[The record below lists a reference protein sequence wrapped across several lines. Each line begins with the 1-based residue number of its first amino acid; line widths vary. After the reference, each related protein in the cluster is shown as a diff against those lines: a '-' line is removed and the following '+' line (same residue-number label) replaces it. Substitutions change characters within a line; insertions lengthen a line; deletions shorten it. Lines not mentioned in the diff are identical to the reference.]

1 MSLALEEFTHV
12 YTLQQE
18 SELKR
23 VALANVAARMRGECE
38 NSYLPR
44 N

>member
-18 SELKR
+18 RKLKR
-23 VALANVAARMRGECE
+23 GI
-38 NSYLPR
+38 
-44 N
+44 